1 MVRWWMALAGLF
13 LSVFAVVALSGPGR
27 IDIIDGRV
35 RYEVA
40 RSLVDHGDVDIQD
53 LRIRMTI
60 LPGRGGRRYSQ
71 YRFPQS
77 AAGVAAILASDASGP
92 VCEPRRQFFFSLTS
106 AVASAVLAA
115 TYAVLF
121 RRLGIGPKASLLWAA
136 AGIFCTPN
144 WYYGTSTFDDILGSA
159 AVVLA
164 VAIALGC
171 RQRRPR
177 AGAVAAGLSL
187 GLAFNCK
194 QPLGIF
200 ILPVMAALYDPAA
213 GWRSQWKRLATVAAL
228 LAAGVAVYEGYT
240 WYKFP
245 PGSTAGHT
253 VLPKGTIATWSGDPV
268 IALVALLI
276 SPAAGVFFYNPPLLL
291 CVRGVRS
298 WHRSQRFFCLSLGAA
313 IAVFVVF
320 ICSLTFFKGDPA
332 WGPRYL
338 TPVFAVLWI
347 MAPSGFLLMRR
358 RVAVALLAAGLLV
371 QVGALA
377 IDPYRLYLENGLP
390 MPFYVSAPEL
400 YFHPAI
406 SHLINRPREI
416 AEILSAGEKKS
427 IYYEPPYRP
436 TFRSVIFLDSSGKLY
451 SGGRDSHQI
460 DSLRLIDSLRPWWA
474 SLRRIDAR
482 VRPIDIPKS
491 ATLLLLLAVAGLIA
505 QVFGTRTS
513 RS

>member
-1 MVRWWMALAGLF
+1 M
-13 LSVFAVVALSGPGR
+13 
-27 IDIIDGRV
+27 
-35 RYEVA
+35 
-40 RSLVDHGDVDIQD
+40 
-53 LRIRMTI
+53 
-60 LPGRGGRRYSQ
+60 
-71 YRFPQS
+71 
-77 AAGVAAILASDASGP
+77 
-92 VCEPRRQFFFSLTS
+92 
-106 AVASAVLAA
+106 
-115 TYAVLF
+115 
-121 RRLGIGPKASLLWAA
+121 
-136 AGIFCTPN
+136 
-144 WYYGTSTFDDILGSA
+144 
-159 AVVLA
+159 
-164 VAIALGC
+164 
-171 RQRRPR
+171 
-177 AGAVAAGLSL
+177 
-187 GLAFNCK
+187 
-194 QPLGIF
+194 
-200 ILPVMAALYDPAA
+200 
-213 GWRSQWKRLATVAAL
+213 
-228 LAAGVAVYEGYT
+228 
-240 WYKFP
+240 
-245 PGSTAGHT
+245 
-253 VLPKGTIATWSGDPV
+253 
-268 IALVALLI
+268 I

-291 CVRGVRS
+291 CVRGMRS

-313 IAVFVVF
+313 IAVFVLF

-416 AEILSAGEKKS
+416 AEVLSAGEKNS

-436 TFRSVIFLDSSGKLY
+436 TFPWVIFLDSSGKLY

-491 ATLLLLLAVAGLIA
+491 ATLLLLLAVAGSIV
-505 QVFGTRTS
+505 QVLSARRS